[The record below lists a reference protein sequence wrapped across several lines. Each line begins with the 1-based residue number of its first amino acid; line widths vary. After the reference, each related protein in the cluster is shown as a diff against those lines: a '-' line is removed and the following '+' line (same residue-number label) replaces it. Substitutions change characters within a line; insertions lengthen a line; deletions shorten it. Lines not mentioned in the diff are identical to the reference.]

1 MIHII
6 IFIGLFI
13 FAYCFYLIFVISNKK
28 AIEKMKTGRELSF
41 LKKMYNLDYDKLDI
55 KKLVKTIALTNSFI
69 LALTTPLVTFLNEWI
84 KNTYIWLLVCLVMAL
99 LLLIPLILIT
109 YHLIGTHYKKIEKGE
124 KKNVQSHNNRK

>member
-13 FAYCFYLIFVISNKK
+13 FSYCFYLIFVISNKK
-28 AIEKMKTGRELSF
+28 ALEKMKKGRELLF
-41 LKKMYNLDYDKLDI
+41 LKKVYNLDYDKLNI

-69 LALTTPLVTFLNEWI
+69 LALTTTFVTFLNEWI
-84 KNTYIWLLVCLVMAL
+84 KNIYVWLLVCLVMAL

-109 YHLIGTHYKKIEKGE
+109 YHLIGTYYKKQEKGV
-124 KKNVQSHNNRK
+124 KKNVQSHKNRK